1 MKATTLDL
9 RRRMSEVLK
18 ALDRNEPVTL
28 LHRGKRKGV
37 LYPSRATMEERASV
51 TQCEAFGLWR
61 GRRDLQDV
69 KTAARRMRRGRFHAL

>member
-9 RRRMSEVLK
+9 RRRMSEILK

-37 LYPSRATMEERASV
+37 LYSSRAAAQERASV
-51 TQCEAFGLWR
+51 TKCEAFGLWR

-69 KTAARRMRRGRFHAL
+69 KAAVRRMRKGRFHAL